1 MSNNN
6 SFKIENYKK
15 TLSADLVIRKVGH
28 GNTIDIFYGN
38 NGWEPH
44 ARFNSKRTSRGT
56 FLTQILGNKVPSHI
70 FKQLINQ
77 VQ

>member
-6 SFKIENYKK
+6 SFKIENYSK
-15 TLSADLVIRKVGH
+15 TLGQDLVIRKVGH
-28 GNTIDIFYGN
+28 IIDIFYGN

-56 FLTQILGNKVPSHI
+56 FLTQIAGNKVPSHI